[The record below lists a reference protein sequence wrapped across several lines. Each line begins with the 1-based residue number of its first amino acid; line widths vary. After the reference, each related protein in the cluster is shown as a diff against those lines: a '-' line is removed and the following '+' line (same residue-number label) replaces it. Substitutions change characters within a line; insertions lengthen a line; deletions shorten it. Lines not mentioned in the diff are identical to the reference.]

1 MNVREIRD
9 ADDECPDSPAGSKS
23 TPKPGAR
30 AAPLSYEQIFGHP
43 KLIACVRKQ
52 ASTLLGMQ
60 AAHPRVS
67 SVFATQQ
74 RWLIAHMALAY
85 YFRNAGPDGSGGIH
99 AAKFIDSVAAQKVA
113 SRNTADAFLKEM
125 QKYKYLL
132 NAPRPRDRRTRPKE
146 PAPISIELICGWMT
160 VHLTTL
166 DALDGGDRST
176 PFAAAPEMIA
186 AIQPIVADGLVR
198 HEAIREPDPVFS
210 LFNRLNEG
218 GIVMDWLMSGL
229 ADVPPDTARIP
240 STVFSFDNLEGRIAL
255 SRTHLIRKLRKAE
268 GMGSLGWLG
277 DRGDSAMWVS
287 AGFLREYNRQQAIKL
302 AIIDEAFHRVLALR
316 VGRL

>member
-9 ADDECPDSPAGSKS
+9 AAGELPDSSRVGVRS
-23 TPKPGAR
+23 
-30 AAPLSYEQIFGHP
+30 APLSFEAIFGHP
-43 KLIACVRKQ
+43 KLIPSVRKQ

-60 AAHPRVS
+60 AAHPRIS

-85 YFRNAGPDGSGGIH
+85 YFRNAGPGGAGGLH
-99 AAKFIDSVAAQKVA
+99 AARFIDSVAAQRVA

-132 NAPRPRDRRTRPKE
+132 NAPQPHDRRTRPLE
-146 PAPISIELICGWMT
+146 PAPVSIELICGWMT

-166 DALDGGDRST
+166 DALDGGDRSM

-186 AIQPIVADGLVR
+186 AIQPIVADGLVQ

-218 GIVMDWLMSGL
+218 GIVMDWLMAGL
-229 ADVPPDTARIP
+229 ADVPPDAARIP

-302 AIIDEAFHRVLALR
+302 AIVDDAFHRVLGQA
-316 VGRL
+316 G